1 MKKIILTITLILTTI
16 TVCIANDALQT
27 IKKTFTDTMP
37 FYQNMYNCNPYQYK
51 DWAGLVNRVYGME
64 NNTCHIQRG
73 SQHCYYPS
81 EINKKYAASM
91 VSLYK
96 RKIAIIDQ
104 TGSYNS
110 SDSVNDYFATMDAKY
125 CKYY

>member
-1 MKKIILTITLILTTI
+1 MKRVILTIALILTTI

-27 IKKTFTDTMP
+27 IKKTFMDTMP

-81 EINKKYAASM
+81 EIIKSM
-91 VSLYK
+91 QQAWFLCIK
-96 RKIAIIDQ
+96 EKLQ
-104 TGSYNS
+104 L
-110 SDSVNDYFATMDAKY
+110 
-125 CKYY
+125 